1 MPYDRLSELPN
12 NVSHVLPKHAQEIF
26 LAAFNHAWDQYRD
39 PEDRRG
45 DASRDETARR
55 VAWSAVKEK
64 YVKRDGRW
72 RRK

>member
-12 NVSHVLPKHAQEIF
+12 NVSQVLPKHAQEIY

-72 RRK
+72 RLK